1 MRYVCPICGYVYDE
15 AREGVPF
22 ADLPASWKCPVCNAA
37 KAAFAPEA
45 RQEETPPASTAP
57 APAAAQGDA
66 SAEYQKLSPGAL
78 AALCSNLARGC
89 EKQYKEEEA
98 GLFRQLADYFAAI
111 APAASE
117 AEAAQLAA
125 LLRADLQKAYPAV
138 RAAAQAQGDRG
149 TLRACTWGEKVTRM
163 LLSLLDQYQEDG
175 GAFLRDT
182 PIWICTICGFVYVG
196 DTPPEICPVYKVPGW
211 KFSTVEGR
219 DAV

>member
-1 MRYVCPICGYVYDE
+1 M
-15 AREGVPF
+15 
-22 ADLPASWKCPVCNAA
+22 
-37 KAAFAPEA
+37 
-45 RQEETPPASTAP
+45 
-57 APAAAQGDA
+57 PAAAK
-66 SAEYQKLSPGAL
+66 SNIKKRKLAW
-78 AALCSNLARGC
+78 
-89 EKQYKEEEA
+89 
-98 GLFRQLADYFAAI
+98 FRQLADYFAAI

-196 DTPPEICPVYKVPGW
+196 DTPPEICPVCKVPGW